1 MGVTGWIVFIGC
13 NCNYHL
19 LLLLPHMGEEGRKEG
34 RQKKKK
40 TRKFN
45 VLEYDNTVMGKT
57 NTIQSYRTK

>member
-40 TRKFN
+40 QGN
-45 VLEYDNTVMGKT
+45 LMYSSM
-57 NTIQSYRTK
+57 TIL